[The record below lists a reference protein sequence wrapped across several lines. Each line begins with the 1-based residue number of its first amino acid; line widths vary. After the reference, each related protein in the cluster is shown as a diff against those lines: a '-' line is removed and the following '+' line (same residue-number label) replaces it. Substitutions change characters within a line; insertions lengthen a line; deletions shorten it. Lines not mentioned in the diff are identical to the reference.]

1 LAIYRSPGSQAPRAH
16 STCPE
21 DWSLTECVR
30 ILRRRK
36 ATLLWVTC
44 LAVAIT
50 GLVTIGQSRVYQSRA
65 SLEVQAFNENFLNL
79 RDIYPTAASST
90 DLSLYVQTQAEL
102 IQQDS
107 LLEQVARQLHLEER
121 PEFQPASTTLN
132 KLRQHIRIVPLRNSR
147 IIQIV
152 GEARDAPLA
161 ADLANT
167 LARTFIDQTIETRQ
181 RAAAQTYESLRSQ
194 LGELRPGLLKQEA
207 RAAQSGTDRLRMP
220 VLPKLDTNR
229 RLYEALLQKAD
240 DARMAAEMRQSNI
253 RLVGLA
259 EPATRPYKPN
269 LPLNLIIGTLGGFVV
284 AIGCVMLQEQNT
296 SVLHSPGEA
305 GRHLALPE
313 LGAIPSVGAWKPSP
327 FGFRNSSN
335 GKLHIER
342 AMLEQRSSYLS
353 ESFRTTLAS
362 ILSAPHNGDHPH
374 NLVFTSTQPME
385 GKTTLVTNLGFALA
399 EIGRKVLLVDGDMR
413 RPRLHRIFDEANEWG
428 LSDVLREWD
437 SIEGLPLKLLV
448 KKTAVPDIYLLPGG
462 VSTDNILGLL
472 HSGRMSKLLARFRE
486 EFDYVL
492 VDTPPCLE
500 FGDAR
505 NLARFADGLVLVV
518 RAGHTER
525 KMAEAAVQRLEC
537 DGIRVTGVVLNGW
550 DTSRGGPYC
559 HSTFRSS
566 APAAYGKSTRKDW
579 EPIA

>member
-1 LAIYRSPGSQAPRAH
+1 
-16 STCPE
+16 
-21 DWSLTECVR
+21 VR

-50 GLVTIGQSRVYQSRA
+50 GLVTSGQSRVYQSRA
-65 SLEVQAFNENFLNL
+65 SLEVQTFNESFLNL

-90 DLSLYVQTQAEL
+90 DLGLYVQTQAEL
-102 IQQDS
+102 LQQDS
-107 LLEQVARQLHLEER
+107 LLEQVARELHLEER
-121 PEFQPASTTLN
+121 PEFQPASTALN
-132 KLRQHIRIVPLRNSR
+132 KLRQHIGIVPLRNSR

-167 LARTFIDQTIETRQ
+167 LARTFIDQTIEARQ

-194 LGELRPGLLKQEA
+194 LDELRPGLLKQEA
-207 RAAQSGTDRLRMP
+207 RAAQSGPDRLRMP
-220 VLPKLDTNR
+220 VLPKLETNR
-229 RLYEALLQKAD
+229 RLYEALLQKAN
-240 DARMAAEMRQSNI
+240 DARMASEMRESNI

-313 LGAIPSVGAWKPSP
+313 LGAIPNVGAWKTSP
-327 FGFRNSSN
+327 FGIRNSTN

-342 AMLEQRSSYLS
+342 AVLEQRSSYLS

-374 NLVFTSTQPME
+374 NLVFTSSRPME

-437 SIEGLPLKLLV
+437 SIEQLPLKVLV

-472 HSGRMSKLLARFRE
+472 HSGRMSKLLTRFRE

-492 VDTPPCLE
+492 VDSPPCLE

-505 NLARFADGLVLVV
+505 NLARSADGLVLVV

-525 KMAEAAVQRLEC
+525 KMAEAAVQRLEA

-550 DTSRGGPYC
+550 DRSRGGPYC

-566 APAAYGKSTRKDW
+566 APGAYGKSTRKDW